1 MAKSDPF
8 AEIWK
13 PHRFKVFYGG
23 RGSGKSWA
31 VAQALIVMSDLAR
44 IRVLCCREIQNS
56 IRDSSY
62 QVLRDTAERLG
73 IDGRFDFLEAEI
85 RHKATGSRFIFKGLF
100 HNSQSIKSTE
110 GVDVCWVE
118 EAQTVSEESWS
129 VLIPTIRKA
138 GSEIWVTFNPLLA
151 DDPTTKRFIENPPP
165 EAYVRKVN
173 FDENPYFPPEL
184 RAQMEWDRSHDYESY
199 LHVWEGYPRTISD
212 AQIFKGRFVV
222 EDFPDDLAEKADRLF
237 YGADFGFARDPST
250 LVRCFIFEKR
260 LYVDYEA
267 YGTGVEI
274 DELPT
279 LYESVPGARKWPIK
293 ADAAR
298 PETISYL
305 RSRCGFQIS
314 SAAKWQGSVE
324 DGIAYLKSFDKIVIH
339 PRCKHTAD
347 EFKLYSY
354 KVDKVTS
361 EVLPVI
367 VDKNNHVIDA
377 IRYALDGYITQ
388 SGLDEWAAL
397 GRQTAPLFGGVF

>member
-1 MAKSDPF
+1 MSKSDPF

-13 PHRFKVFYGG
+13 PHRFKVFFGG

-31 VAQALIVMSDLAR
+31 VAQALVVMADLAK

-62 QVLRDTAERLG
+62 QVLKDTAERLG

-85 RHKATGSRFIFKGLF
+85 RHKTTGSRFIFKGLF

-173 FDENPYFPPEL
+173 FDENPYFPSEL
-184 RAQMEWDRSHDYESY
+184 RAQMEWDKANDYEKY
-199 LHVWEGYPRTISD
+199 LHVWEGFPRTISD
-212 AQIFKGRFVV
+212 AQIFKGRYVV
-222 EDFPDDLAEKADRLF
+222 EAFPDEFGEHADRLF
-237 YGADFGFARDPST
+237 FGADFGFAKDPST
-250 LVRCFIFEKR
+250 LVRCFIKDKK
-260 LYVDYEA
+260 LYIDHEA
-267 YGTGVEI
+267 YGVGVEI
-274 DELPT
+274 DELPA
-279 LYESVPGARKWPIK
+279 LYRSVPGADKWPIK

-305 RSRCGFQIS
+305 SHRCGFRI
-314 SAAKWQGSVE
+314 SAAKKWQGSIE
-324 DGIAYLKSFDKIVIH
+324 DGIAYLKSFDKIIIH
-339 PRCKHTAD
+339 PRCKHCAD
-347 EFKLYSY
+347 EFRLYSY
-354 KVDKVTS
+354 KVDKTTS

-367 VDKNNHVIDA
+367 VDKFNHCLDA
-377 IRYALDGYITQ
+377 LRYALDGYITTP
-388 SGLDEWAAL
+388 GMERWAQL
-397 GRQTAPLFGGVF
+397 GRMRTR